1 MNLSGLSKK
10 SVQSEE
16 KAGAFQDINDLYAS
30 LPSAVRLYG
39 VLPYLGP
46 TDPELIYRAYSLLWS
61 TRWFWSRFLGQE
73 VYVEISRALLS
84 AWHAPCPQDAAYQRL
99 RKEYLE
105 NRERRTYMQS
115 GRDGPRPGSRRHAR
129 EQILDD
135 LFAQQPFVDAGRFQL
150 NPVLA
155 FRALTRALE
164 SRGPA
169 GDFLFTNG
177 ERRCLEQ
184 FLLHC
189 LAETVHFCR
198 DRLVP
203 AVKLALARFEP
214 LRALQHLRLS
224 DPSRSEAFN
233 RRLLRM
239 DAKGML
245 AQVGAFNQHVGRADN
260 PLTTHSTLLDSL
272 VPEVPLS
279 LLSVEE
285 EAEEEEAEEA
295 EEARRVHEGAG

>member
-1 MNLSGLSKK
+1 MQGDEKGGDFNDIGNLY
-10 SVQSEE
+10 
-16 KAGAFQDINDLYAS
+16 NS
-30 LPSAVRLYG
+30 LPSAIKLYG

-46 TDPELIYRAYSLLWS
+46 TEPELIYRAYSLLWS
-61 TRWFWSRFLGQE
+61 TRWFWSRFLGEE
-73 VYVEISRALLS
+73 VYEEISRALLR

-99 RKEYLE
+99 RGEYLD

-115 GRDGPRPGSRRHAR
+115 GAYAPRPGSLRHAR

-135 LFAQQPFVDAGRFQL
+135 LFAQQPFADASRLQL

-169 GDFLFTNG
+169 GKFLFTIG

-214 LRALQHLRLS
+214 LRALQHLRLT

-239 DAKGML
+239 DAKEML
-245 AQVGAFNQHVGRADN
+245 VQVGAFNQHVSRADN
-260 PLTTHSTLLDSL
+260 PLATHSTLRDSL
-272 VPEVPLS
+272 VPEVPVS

-285 EAEEEEAEEA
+285 EAEEETEEA
-295 EEARRVHEGAG
+295 EEARGVNEGAG